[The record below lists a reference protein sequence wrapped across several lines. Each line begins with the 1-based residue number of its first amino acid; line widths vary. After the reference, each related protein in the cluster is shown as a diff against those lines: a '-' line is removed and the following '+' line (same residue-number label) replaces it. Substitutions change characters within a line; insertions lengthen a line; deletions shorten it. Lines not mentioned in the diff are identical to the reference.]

1 MRLGINPTPT
11 RHSLESKNVGA
22 GFTPARIESRVR
34 EYKMLKHVVFFKFKD
49 GVGEEKI
56 VDLEKSLAALPP
68 VIPEILSYEF
78 GRDVVRSERSYD
90 LALVS
95 TFKDL
100 EALQHYQKHPDHQVV
115 LKKVN
120 DLCESVLVV
129 DFVTDSNAQSTI

>member
-1 MRLGINPTPT
+1 MHRLG
-11 RHSLESKNVGA
+11 SKNVGA
-22 GFTPARIESRVR
+22 GFTPAQIESSVR

-49 GVGEEKI
+49 GVGEEEI
-56 VDLEKSLAALPP
+56 VNLEKSLAALSP

-95 TFKDL
+95 AFKDL
-100 EALQHYQKHPDHQVV
+100 DAMQHYQKHPDHQVV

-120 DLCESVLVV
+120 DLCKSVLAV
-129 DFVTDSNAQSTI
+129 DFVTE

>member
-1 MRLGINPTPT
+1 
-11 RHSLESKNVGA
+11 
-22 GFTPARIESRVR
+22 
-34 EYKMLKHVVFFKFKD
+34 MLRHVVFFRFKD
-49 GVGEEKI
+49 GVGEEEI
-56 VDLEKSLAALPP
+56 VDLEKSLAELPP

-100 EALQHYQKHPDHQVV
+100 DAMQRYQKHPNHQVV

-120 DLCESVLVV
+120 DLCESVLAV
-129 DFVTDSNAQSTI
+129 DFVTDTKS

>member
-1 MRLGINPTPT
+1 MRVGINPTPT
-11 RHSLESKNVGA
+11 RHRLGSKNVGA
-22 GFTPARIESRVR
+22 GFIPARIESRVR
-34 EYKMLKHVVFFKFKD
+34 DYKMLKHVIFFEFKD
-49 GVGEEKI
+49 GVGEEEI

-95 TFKDL
+95 TFNDL
-100 EALQHYQKHPDHQVV
+100 DAMQHYQKHPDHRVV

-120 DLCESVLVV
+120 DLCKSVLAV
-129 DFVTDSNAQSTI
+129 DFVTE